1 VVDFKKMLIS
11 MEGEAY
17 MNMNEL
23 KKMAKGLGIKSSNK
37 KAELIHAIQI
47 AEGHFDCFGKAE
59 GYCDQE
65 DGLFRVECLNE

>member
-1 VVDFKKMLIS
+1 
-11 MEGEAY
+11 

-23 KKMAKGLGIKSSNK
+23 KKMAKGLGIKLSNK
-37 KAELIHAIQI
+37 KKTELIHAIQI

-65 DGLFRVECLNE
+65 NCSFRDDCLS